1 MTAYRPMLSGTEV
14 SNSASR
20 TEAYSLDEA
29 LQAAAEEAARSV
41 ILSDTGDN
49 PRLSRRYW
57 RGKGSQADD

>member
-1 MTAYRPMLSGTEV
+1 MMRFYCHMTAYRPMLSGTEV

-49 PRLSRRYW
+49 PR
-57 RGKGSQADD
+57 QALAWI